1 MAPAARMKYNRL
13 GDTGLLVS
21 ELSLGSWLYAI
32 MKRAYDGGVNFFDNA
47 EAYAGG
53 DAERIM
59 GDAVRIGM
67 EEGAWDRQDL
77 VLTTKLMFGADT
89 KKMSIPVNRQGLSQK
104 HRRMGLDHVDVV
116 FCHRP
121 DPVTPMEEV

>member
-21 ELSLGSWLYAI
+21 ELSLGSW
-32 MKRAYDGGVNFFDNA
+32 RRRVRRPGG
-47 EAYAGG
+47 GG
-53 DAERIM
+53 AARVL

-104 HRRMGLDHVDVV
+104 HIIEGLQASLRRMELDHVDVV